1 MRFSGFITG
10 REVVSE
16 GTEDVKYKN
25 IRSAI
30 HNFGHS
36 FVSLMNY
43 VDGVYVIDELFDIR
57 AQEHDIEIDWLKN
70 TFAPESKVTPPIK
83 KSMEYWRADLERHLA
98 SQQVEMNR
106 LEALKLFY
114 PARGRGYM
122 WAKDDRGKEYK
133 IYISR

>member
-1 MRFSGFITG
+1 
-10 REVVSE
+10 
-16 GTEDVKYKN
+16 
-25 IRSAI
+25 
-30 HNFGHS
+30 
-36 FVSLMNY
+36 
-43 VDGVYVIDELFDIR
+43 VYVIDELFDIR